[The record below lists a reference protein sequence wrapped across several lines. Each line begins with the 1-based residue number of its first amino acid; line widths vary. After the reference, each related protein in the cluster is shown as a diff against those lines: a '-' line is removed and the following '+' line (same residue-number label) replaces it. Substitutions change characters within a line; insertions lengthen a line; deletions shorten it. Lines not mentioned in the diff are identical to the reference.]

1 MVALLHR
8 GSAATVEGKDRLCVD
23 FVFLDPSSPSQLLSL
38 LPSLQTQHLLNTAVT
53 VVVAEE
59 EASMAEVVAAA
70 LTVVAVAG
78 AITAVAEA
86 ITVVEAGAGLAT
98 AAAEAI
104 AEGAPTEVRDL
115 SAEEVLIEAEAFAAD
130 HRRTTTERA
139 AGPAEVPMADS
150 ADRAA

>member
-1 MVALLHR
+1 MA
-8 GSAATVEGKDRLCVD
+8 E
-23 FVFLDPSSPSQLLSL
+23 
-38 LPSLQTQHLLNTAVT
+38 
-53 VVVAEE
+53 VVA
-59 EASMAEVVAAA
+59 AALTVVAAA

-78 AITAVAEA
+78 AITVEAEA

-98 AAAEAI
+98 AAAVAI
-104 AEGAPTEVRDL
+104 AEEAPTEVRDL

-139 AGPAEVPMADS
+139 TGPAEVPMVDS